1 MWPEVNQA
9 TSAFK
14 CGITEI
20 PTEEKPTDEVIIKVL
35 MTIIQA
41 CCCFY
46 LLISYIKHFSTKACC
61 LKIAN
66 SSKNQLI
73 RIHKKIQLNFFFYFH
88 VYKMQDISY
97 FLALLVYSTILFFES
112 NSSILF
118 RSISSLSST
127 TTSNSTN
134 SSIRIGRGKRKHQ

>member
-46 LLISYIKHFSTKACC
+46 LFISYIKHFSTKACC

-73 RIHKKIQLNFFFYFH
+73 RIHKKIQLNFFYFH

-112 NSSILF
+112 KSSILF